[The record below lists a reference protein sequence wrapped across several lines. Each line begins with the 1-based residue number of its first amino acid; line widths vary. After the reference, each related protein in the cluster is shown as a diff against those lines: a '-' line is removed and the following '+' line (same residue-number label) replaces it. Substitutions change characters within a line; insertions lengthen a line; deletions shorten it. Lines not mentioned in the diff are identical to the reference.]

1 MPSGASLPAFAPA
14 ANANASVAIKKE
26 CRQSIGGEYS
36 KEHAPATIGPWSNQS
51 TRLKTYSHESDQFRH
66 HQQERLRPNKAGNT
80 PSRMP
85 HPNCQ
90 RSSLV
95 NTWLFLLPALVL
107 CLIGCRSAVEHPLD
121 QTTEEEYQVDPTAS
135 VTVRNTDGSIVI
147 HGSDSTKLTL
157 RTVKKAKN
165 AERLRAIA
173 VNVTAQSGSV
183 SIATNLRREKNKAFS
198 GNAGTVDY
206 AITAP
211 RTLRI
216 SRLDL
221 ASGKVRIE
229 EMRGESVRASV
240 VDGELAVH
248 NCFGKV
254 DLDVGNGEIDVN
266 VDRGE
271 YERFFLNAQI
281 IHGNFRLSLPG
292 DAPFHIKAETSNGK
306 LVNDFADMVDL
317 NGRGAGKIDISQGRE
332 ARSEIKIRVI
342 TGDIKIARIP
352 P

>member
-1 MPSGASLPAFAPA
+1 
-14 ANANASVAIKKE
+14 
-26 CRQSIGGEYS
+26 
-36 KEHAPATIGPWSNQS
+36 
-51 TRLKTYSHESDQFRH
+51 
-66 HQQERLRPNKAGNT
+66 
-80 PSRMP
+80 MP

-95 NTWLFLLPALVL
+95 NAWLFLVPALVL
-107 CLIGCRSAVEHPLD
+107 CLIGCRSAVEHALD

-135 VTVRNTDGSIVI
+135 LSVRNTDGSVVI
-147 HGSDSTKLTL
+147 HGSDSPKLTL
-157 RTVKKAKN
+157 RTVKKARN

-173 VNVTAQSGSV
+173 VNVTAEPGAV
-183 SIATNLRREKNKAFS
+183 SITTNLRREKNKAFS
-198 GNAGTVDY
+198 ANAGTVDY

-216 SRLDL
+216 FRLDL
-221 ASGKVRIE
+221 ASGKVGIE

-240 VDGELAVH
+240 VD
-248 NCFGKV
+248 CFGKV
-254 DLDVGNGEIDVN
+254 DLDVGNGEIDVSY
-266 VDRGE
+266 DRWE
-271 YERFFLNAQI
+271 HERFFLNAQI
-281 IHGNFRLSLPG
+281 IHGNFRLSLPR

-306 LVNDFADMVDL
+306 LVNDFADIVDL

-332 ARSEIKIRVI
+332 ARSEIKIRAI